1 MPSPQLRAALARLA
15 ASSSAAVRL
24 HAARSLGSPRR
35 FGPIGHLKEA
45 AERDMLARDVRELF
59 LLPYVQAFRTGRL
72 RGRASGVCGHVLSAN
87 ASVALDALLARGCSE
102 PGPALSYLLDEMLSR
117 SRPEGFFYEPY
128 QQEEALGPR
137 GRRRP
142 SSFLYI
148 TAAYLRYLVSFGR
161 GRNPR
166 VRAGFDWL
174 LEQQDTDGAWR
185 PPQRELRQDE
195 TLSYTLTRAVAAALA
210 VLPASAL
217 RRYASHRRK
226 LAVAWSDR
234 VLEWFEGP
242 DAVLSEL
249 NIAEDPRG
257 PSRRG
262 RGPDLPRGLQRR
274 ILYFPLEDLQL
285 ALAIGASPAHSHLAP
300 WIQWLEETQQEDGG
314 WRLGNPDRRERL
326 LLSDPNG
333 RLRAEALFLTDD
345 WITLRAAQILRLAE
359 RRRSRL
365 EMARVSA

>member
-1 MPSPQLRAALARLA
+1 LY
-15 ASSSAAVRL
+15 
-24 HAARSLGSPRR
+24 AARTLGSPRR
-35 FGPIGHLKEA
+35 FGPIGQLKEA
-45 AERDMLARDVRELF
+45 AEKDMLARDVRELF

-72 RGRASGVCGHVLSAN
+72 RGQASGICGHVLSAN
-87 ASVALDALLARGCSE
+87 ASVALDALLARGCCE
-102 PGPALSYLLDEMLSR
+102 PGPALSYLLEEMVSR
-117 SRPEGFFYEPY
+117 CHPEGFFYEPY
-128 QQEEALGPR
+128 QEQEAFGPR
-137 GRRRP
+137 SRRRP
-142 SSFLYI
+142 SAFLYV
-148 TAAYLRYLVSFGR
+148 TAAYLRYLVAFGR

-166 VRAGFDWL
+166 IRAGFDWL
-174 LEQQDTDGAWR
+174 LEHQDTDGAWR
-185 PPQRELRQDE
+185 PPLRELRRDE

-234 VLEWFEGP
+234 ILERFEDP

-262 RGPDLPRGLQRR
+262 RGPDLPRGLRRR
-274 ILYFPLEDLQL
+274 ILYFPLEDLHL
-285 ALAIGASPAHSHLAP
+285 ALDIGASPIHPHLAP
-300 WIQWLEETQQEDGG
+300 WIRWLEETQLEDGG

-359 RRRSRL
+359 RRLSRL
-365 EMARVSA
+365 GVTRVGV